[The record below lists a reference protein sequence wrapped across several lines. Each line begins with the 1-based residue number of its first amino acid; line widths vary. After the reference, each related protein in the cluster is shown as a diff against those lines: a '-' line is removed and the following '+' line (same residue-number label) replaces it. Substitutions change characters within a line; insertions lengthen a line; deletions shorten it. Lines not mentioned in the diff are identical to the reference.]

1 MSERT
6 GLGCI
11 ETALIL
17 TIEEM
22 AGGER
27 MRQCSSLLAALDE
40 RHGILPNHGYPIL
53 VDLVQPWQT
62 PLPLMIG
69 SGNFGSPDA
78 DPPADAAYTECRLS
92 AVGKLAVGAERGDGP
107 PIPIGLVNGTMYGGA
122 TRPPHDPSRIVD
134 SLLLVAEN
142 PGVSDKEIID
152 AAGGPAFPTGCTVSG
167 NLSGLAAGKR
177 VRLRLVAHI
186 REGVQQGRSILDIT
200 AFPPGIGTT
209 TVAEALWHRAR
220 RPPSEDLRDH
230 PELAQLVYLPIR
242 DVQDMTS
249 MHTGTLVRCWLDHSV
264 SPAQVKP
271 EIEKVWGV
279 GIEVDAQLPASLPA
293 MLRSWVSAHG
303 ADATIAGARRLQE
316 TLN

>member
-22 AGGER
+22 AGSER
-27 MRQCSSLLAALDE
+27 MRQGSSLLAALDE
-40 RHGILPNHGYPIL
+40 RHGILPNHGYPVL

-62 PLPLMIG
+62 PLPLVIG
-69 SGNFGSPDA
+69 LGNFGSADA

-107 PIPIGLVNGTMYGGA
+107 PIPIGLINGTMYGGG

-142 PGVSDKEIID
+142 PGVSDKQIID
-152 AAGGPAFPTGCTVSG
+152 AAGGPAFPTGCAASG
-167 NLSGLAAGKR
+167 DLEGLVAGER
-177 VRLRLVAHI
+177 ARLRLVARI
-186 REGVQQGRSILDIT
+186 REGFARGRSILDIT
-200 AFPPGIGTT
+200 AFPPGIGPTS
-209 TVAEALWHRAR
+209 VADALSNRAR
-220 RPPSEDLRDH
+220 RPAPEDLRDH
-230 PELAQLVYLPIR
+230 PELAQRVYLPIR
-242 DVQDMTS
+242 DIQDLSS
-249 MHTGTLVRCWLDHSV
+249 MHTGMLVRCWLDDAV
-264 SPAQVKP
+264 SPAQAMP
-271 EIEKVWGV
+271 EIENVWGV
-279 GIEVDAQLPASLPA
+279 SIEVDALLPASLPA
-293 MLRSWVSAHG
+293 MLRSWVSGHG
-303 ADATIAGARRLQE
+303 PDATIAGARRLQE